1 MIYLVR
7 VKLRVWIEL
16 ICKIFIDDTL
26 LSLKVK
32 DKTFSDTQLNND
44 LNKKKKIGF
53 PMEAVI

>member
-7 VKLRVWIEL
+7 VNLRVWIEL